1 MLPPEVIPKRMMG
14 GVGYYL
20 DEKLVLILIES
31 SRTREY
37 KGITY
42 PFEIL
47 NGCFFPIEKIK
58 QNTVWAKFN
67 FLENH
72 PIHKNCLYLPAES
85 EAIEEEV
92 KLVMREIKKRNPL
105 FGLVI
110 KESAAEKRARE
121 EAVSDES
128 DSKKPSL
135 FNTGR
140 VQKKI
145 SAKSIKKE
153 KKVPKKVKANKKP
166 ENAHLLSLLKRKT

>member
-31 SRTREY
+31 SHTREY
-37 KGITY
+37 KGISY
-42 PFEIL
+42 AFEIL

-92 KLVMREIKKRNPL
+92 KWVLREIKKRNPL

-110 KESAAEKRARE
+110 KESSSEKRIRD
-121 EAVSDES
+121 EAASDEPVS
-128 DSKKPSL
+128 RKPSL
-135 FNTGR
+135 FNTGP
-140 VQKKI
+140 VQKKT
-145 SAKSIKKE
+145 AVKTIKKE
-153 KKVPKKVKANKKP
+153 KKVKANKKP
-166 ENAHLLSLLKRKT
+166 ENAHLLSILKRKT